1 MKEYLKLF
9 PNGFDDTLAERRA
22 LENWPFVGYDELTE
36 ELVFTIIPKPRIQ
49 QNNEVWYTTS
59 DGEINPFNDQYCDAT
74 LVSNTY
80 ENGIGI
86 AVFDKDI
93 TKIYAS
99 YVGYGDMSG
108 HVKGFIGS
116 VSGDYVDGCHNISKV
131 ESLCLPNSLEEIGE
145 LSLCYGR
152 GNQCLSMASTPT
164 SSLKEITFGKNVKVI
179 KGNLFNLDKVYYKGT
194 SQEYDAITFLDNYY
208 DSTRYKDDFLKS
220 HGSIV
225 SGNANPANGAELIF
239 I

>member
-9 PNGFDDTLAERRA
+9 PNGFDDTLAERMA
-22 LENWPFVGYDELTE
+22 VENYPFVGYDELTE
-36 ELVFTIIPKPRIQ
+36 ELAFTIIPKPRIQ

-99 YVGYGDMSG
+99 YAGRDDMSG
-108 HVKGFIGS
+108 HVESFIGH
-116 VSGDYVDGCHNISKV
+116 VSGDDEDGCQATSKI

-145 LSLCYGR
+145 LSLCYGT
-152 GNQCLSMASTPT
+152 GNYCLDMAAAPT

-208 DSTRYKDDFLKS
+208 DSTRYSGDFLKEHS
-220 HGSIV
+220 VI